1 MKFSSQMSQAKLSW
15 QEAQLSMQGR
25 QSISS
30 TSK

>member
-1 MKFSSQMSQAKLSW
+1 MSQAKLSW